1 MPWQYSQSTGEL
13 KLNNQLVTDDGYS
26 GFGQGRDNPQMENIR
41 NVGLIPRGP
50 YTIGRAHQH
59 PSKRPMV
66 MSLTPVGHLAHGRT
80 HF

>member
-41 NVGLIPRGP
+41 NVGLIPHGVP
-50 YTIGRAHQH
+50 
-59 PSKRPMV
+59 
-66 MSLTPVGHLAHGRT
+66 TPLVVRINTQAKGLWS
-80 HF
+80 